1 MITDNS
7 QRLEARAH
15 HVIAHGALTNSKR
28 ASTFVKGVY
37 PTHFKSGH
45 KCYLVDVDGNTYVD
59 MICGLGTNLF
69 GYGNRAIV
77 EKCLQVGL
85 KGNTVFSF
93 ASDIEVE
100 FAELFVNEHPWIE
113 KIRMLKSGSEG
124 CSAAVRIARAFT
136 DKDYVYSEGY
146 HGWHD
151 QFVQLTPPAYG
162 VAHDGYMIPL
172 HDDFKFREGT
182 AAVIIEPIIT
192 DYSKERILWL
202 QRLREACDKQ
212 GVLLIFDETIT
223 AYRYQQGSVTRRH
236 NILPDIWIGGKA
248 IAGGYPLSIVG
259 GRAEIMDCDYFVSS
273 TWAGD
278 RIAMAAAIKSIE
290 LMANDYR
297 PDDLWDKGK
306 LLQDE
311 FNAISEH
318 VQMVGYPTR
327 GIFKYSSLRWKT
339 LFMQEMCKAGI
350 LIGPSWFINRW
361 HTAEKQNIISIAKIC
376 IKNIMN
382 HKVILEGK
390 APLSPF
396 AEKVRS

>member
-124 CSAAVRIARAFT
+124 CSAAIRIARAFT
-136 DKDYVYSEGY
+136 GKKNIFSEGY

-151 QFVQLTPPAYG
+151 SFLQITPPAVG
-162 VAHDGYMIPL
+162 VFGDGDTYIL
-172 HDDFKFREGT
+172 ADDFYLKNA
-182 AAVIIEPIIT
+182 AAVIVEPIIT
-192 DYSKERILWL
+192 DYSKERLLWL

-223 AYRYQQGSVTRRH
+223 AYRYEQGSVTRRH
-236 NILPDIWIGGKA
+236 NILPDLWIGGKA
-248 IAGGYPLSIVG
+248 IAGGYPLSVVG
-259 GRAEIMDCDYFVSS
+259 GRSEIMEADYFVSS

-278 RIAMAAAIKSIE
+278 RIAMAAGIKSIE
-290 LMANDYR
+290 LMKNDYR
-297 PDDLWDKGK
+297 PDDLWEKGK

-318 VQMVGYPTR
+318 VQMIGYPTR
-327 GIFKYSSLRWKT
+327 GIFKYKDLRFKT

-350 LIGPSWFINRW
+350 LIGASWFINRW
-361 HTAEKQNIISIAKIC
+361 HYAEKQNIISIAKIC
-376 IKNIMN
+376 IKNIIN
-382 HKVILEGK
+382 HRVVLEGK